1 MKKRLS
7 IYVVLLLVVLFTMS
21 MLAGCSQ
28 KPAETAPATEQPA
41 DTTTPAEPAA
51 PAKQIFVNIGTGG
64 TAGTY
69 FPLGGAF
76 AEVWNKDIPGVNAT
90 ATSTGASVA
99 NINLLK
105 EGNVEAVI
113 IQNDIASYAETG
125 TIMFDGAAFP
135 EIRGLCTL
143 YSEPLQLVTIDS
155 DIKTVADLKG
165 KRVAVGAI
173 GSGVEANARQI
184 IAAAGLDFDKD
195 IDPKFLSFS
204 EASTGLK
211 DKQLDAAFLVAG
223 IPTAAIVDLSTQNDV
238 FVVPIDG
245 DVAKNLM
252 TKYPFYT
259 EYTIPAATYKGQT
272 EDAKTLSVRS
282 MLAVSSTL
290 DEELAYNMIK
300 AIYENGDRITAA
312 HNVGKDITLETAL
325 NGMGIPVH
333 PGAQKYFDEK
343 GIK

>member
-1 MKKRLS
+1 MKKKLS
-7 IYVVLLLVVLFTMS
+7 IFALLLVVVLSLGIFT
-21 MLAGCSQ
+21 ACAQ
-28 KPAETAPATEQPA
+28 KPADAPAGSEQPA
-41 DTTTPAEPAA
+41 AEPA
-51 PAKQIFVNIGTGG
+51 KQVFVNIGTGG

-76 AEVWNKDIPGVNAT
+76 AEIWNKDIPGVNAT
-90 ATSTGASVA
+90 AQSTGASVA
-99 NINLLK
+99 NVNLLK
-105 EGNVEAVI
+105 EGKVEVVI
-113 IQNDIASYAETG
+113 IQNDIASYSETG
-125 TIMFDGAAFP
+125 TIMFDGAAFAD
-135 EIRGLCTL
+135 IRGLATL
-143 YSEPLQLVTIDS
+143 YSEPLQLITTDPSV
-155 DIKTVADLKG
+155 KTVADLKG

-223 IPTAAIVDLSTQNDV
+223 VPTAAIVDLSTQNEV
-238 FVVPIDG
+238 YVVPIDG
-245 DVAKNLM
+245 DVAKSLLE
-252 TKYPFYT
+252 KYPFYT

-272 EDAKTLSVRS
+272 ADAKTLSVRA

-290 DEELAYNMIK
+290 DEELAYNMVK
-300 AIYENGDRITAA
+300 SIYENSERITAA
-312 HNVGKDITLETAL
+312 HNVGKDITKDTAL
-325 NGMGIPVH
+325 QGIGIKVH
-333 PGAQKYFDEK
+333 PGAQKYFDEQ

>member
-1 MKKRLS
+1 MKKKVS

-28 KPAETAPATEQPA
+28 KPAETAPSTDPA
-41 DTTTPAEPAA
+41 APAEPAA
-51 PAKQIFVNIGTGG
+51 PAKQVFVNIGTGG

-76 AEVWNKDIPGVNAT
+76 AEIWNKDIPGVNAT

-99 NINLLK
+99 NVNLLK
-105 EGNVEAVI
+105 EAKVEAVI
-113 IQNDIASYAETG
+113 IQNDIASYSETG
-125 TIMFDGAAFP
+125 TIMFDGAAYP

-143 YSEPLQLVTIDS
+143 YSEPLQLVTTDAN
-155 DIKTVADLKG
+155 IKTVADLKG
-165 KRVAVGAI
+165 KIVAVGNI

-184 IAAAGLDFDKD
+184 IAAAGLDFEND
-195 IDPKFLSFS
+195 IKPRFLSFS

-223 IPTAAIVDLSTQNDV
+223 VPTAAIVDLSTQNDV

-245 DVAKNLM
+245 DTAKNLM
-252 TKYPFYT
+252 EKYPFYT
-259 EYTIPAATYKGQT
+259 EFTIPAETYKGQAT
-272 EDAKTLSVRS
+272 DAKTLSVRS
-282 MLAVSSTL
+282 MLACSSTL
-290 DEELAYNMIK
+290 DEELAYNMVK
-300 AIYENGDRITAA
+300 SIYENGERITAA

-325 NGMGIPVH
+325 EGMGITVH

>member
-1 MKKRLS
+1 MKKKVS

-21 MLAGCSQ
+21 MLTGCSE
-28 KPAETAPATEQPA
+28 KPA
-41 DTTTPAEPAA
+41 DTKPAADQPATTETPAAPAEPA
-51 PAKQIFVNIGTGG
+51 KQVFVNIGTGG

-76 AEVWNKDIPGVNAT
+76 AEIWNKDIPGVNAT

-99 NINLLK
+99 NVNLLK
-105 EGNVEAVI
+105 EGKVETVI
-113 IQNDIASYAETG
+113 IQNDIASYSETG

-143 YSEPLQLVTIDS
+143 YSEPLQLVTTDAT
-155 DIKTVADLKG
+155 IKTVADLKG

-223 IPTAAIVDLSTQNDV
+223 VPTAAIVDLSTQNDV

-245 DVAKNLM
+245 DTAKNLM
-252 TKYPFYT
+252 EKYPFYT
-259 EYTIPAATYKGQT
+259 EFTIPAETYKGQAA
-272 EDAKTLSVRS
+272 DAKTLSVRS
-282 MLAVSSTL
+282 MLACSSTL
-290 DEELAYNMIK
+290 DEELAYNMVK
-300 AIYENGDRITAA
+300 SIYENGERITAA
-312 HNVGKDITLETAL
+312 HNVGKDITLDTAL
-325 NGMGIPVH
+325 QGMGITVH

>member
-7 IYVVLLLVVLFTMS
+7 IYVVLLLVVVLAMS
-21 MLAGCSQ
+21 MLAGCAQ
-28 KPAETAPATEQPA
+28 KPAETAPTTE
-41 DTTTPAEPAA
+41 TPAPAPTTEPAK
-51 PAKQIFVNIGTGG
+51 PAKQVFVNIGTGG

-76 AEVWNKDIPGVNAT
+76 AEIWNKDIPGVNAT

-99 NINLLK
+99 NVNLLK
-105 EGNVEAVI
+105 EAKVEAVI
-113 IQNDIASYAETG
+113 IQNDIASYSETG

-143 YSEPLQLVTIDS
+143 YSEPLQLVTTDPS
-155 DIKTVADLKG
+155 IKTVADLKG

-184 IAAAGLDFDKD
+184 IAAAGLDFEKD

-223 IPTAAIVDLSTQNDV
+223 VPTAAIVDLSTQNDV

-245 DVAKNLM
+245 DTAKNLM
-252 TKYPFYT
+252 EKYPFYT
-259 EYTIPAATYKGQT
+259 EFTIPAETYKGQT
-272 EDAKTLSVRS
+272 ADAKTLSVRS
-282 MLAVSSTL
+282 MLACSSTL
-290 DEELAYNMIK
+290 DEELAYNMVK
-300 AIYENGDRITAA
+300 SIYENGERITAA
-312 HNVGKDITLETAL
+312 HNVGKDITLDTAL
-325 NGMGIPVH
+325 EGMGVTVH
-333 PGAQKYFDEK
+333 PGAQRYFDEK